1 MLMAAGECSG
11 CTVDEDKYFT
21 SIMLTGQDSML
32 CTWKFAHH
40 FSIKSSWRGMDN
52 LMPANGAFIP
62 TTRYCQP
69 LSHIAP
75 APAFFPHKFIKFTLK
90 LVIFFL
96 STTTMEMMFQ
106 NPALMFWSLILIPA
120 WIYSW
125 AFYFY
130 LYCSL
135 FWIALPFPFFNPLM
149 LHSLLLVVHTKIF
162 LVR

>member
-1 MLMAAGECSG
+1 
-11 CTVDEDKYFT
+11 
-21 SIMLTGQDSML
+21 
-32 CTWKFAHH
+32 
-40 FSIKSSWRGMDN
+40 MDN

-125 AFYFY
+125 AFYFVPV
-130 LYCSL
+130 LFFILNSL
-135 FWIALPFPFFNPLM
+135 AFPFF
-149 LHSLLLVVHTKIF
+149 
-162 LVR
+162 